1 MKALKRYKVEEF
13 GATADGLTL
22 ENVSVETYRDDKR
35 EDFVF
40 DSVQNLKIQ

>member
-1 MKALKRYKVEEF
+1 LPAKGIYFRHI
-13 GATADGLTL
+13 DGLTL

-35 EDFVF
+35 EGFVF